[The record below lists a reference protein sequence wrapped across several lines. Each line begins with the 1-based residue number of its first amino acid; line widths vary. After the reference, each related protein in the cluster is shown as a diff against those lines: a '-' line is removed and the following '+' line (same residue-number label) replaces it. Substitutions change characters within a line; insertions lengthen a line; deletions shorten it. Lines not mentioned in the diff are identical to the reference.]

1 MLGLVDLM
9 PFAPPWPQIAILVLG
24 LPLTI
29 AAGSWLLTRLA
40 RFDERLQRTV
50 A

>member
-1 MLGLVDLM
+1 M